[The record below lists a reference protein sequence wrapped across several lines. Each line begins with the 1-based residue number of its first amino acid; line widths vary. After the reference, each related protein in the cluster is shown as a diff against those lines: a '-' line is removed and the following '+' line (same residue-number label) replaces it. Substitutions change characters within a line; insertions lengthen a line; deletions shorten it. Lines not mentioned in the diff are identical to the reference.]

1 MNSFFISFKALC
13 FHICLYLV
21 QPRLHSFGFGFLP
34 YERVWHPCLD
44 GHLSKTR
51 TWGTMD
57 GSQTLHNVVHKLA
70 CLLILC
76 HCFSSLDH
84 KCAKGV
90 HKNQN
95 SLDNFCTFGASSFR
109 FSRDSSRTGHSRTY
123 LSPFPLIGPFR
134 RRIKEC
140 TSPFNLEDK

>member
-90 HKNQN
+90 HKNQKLLGQFLHFWSFFL
-95 SLDNFCTFGASSFR
+95 SLLRSFVHNWTFYDLLVPLSS
-109 FSRDSSRTGHSRTY
+109 HQ
-123 LSPFPLIGPFR
+123 PI
-134 RRIKEC
+134 
-140 TSPFNLEDK
+140 